1 MAMAAGGMSR
11 LCENPRPML
20 NALWL
25 LIETAGSLLATAC
38 VLRAVGAWQQ
48 LSVRNP
54 IMQFVHAVTD
64 WIVGPLRRILPGSRR
79 LDTASLV
86 AALLLA
92 VALAFIYSA
101 LMLSRGPAV
110 GGVLLVAL
118 FWLCKWSIYLL
129 IALVLLQA
137 ILSWVNPGAPLAPVV
152 EHLTRPFLAPIRRV
166 LPTVGGFDLSP
177 LVLVVVAQALLMVL
191 ESGLGTLLRFV

>member
-1 MAMAAGGMSR
+1 
-11 LCENPRPML
+11 ML

-38 VLRAVGAWQQ
+38 VLRAVGVWQQ

-54 IMQFVHAVTD
+54 IMQFVHAITD
-64 WIVGPLRRILPGSRR
+64 WIVAPLRRVVPGSRR
-79 LDTASLV
+79 VDGASLV

-137 ILSWVNPGAPLAPVV
+137 VLSWVNPAAPLAPVV

-177 LVLVVVAQALLMVL
+177 LALIVVAQALLMVL
-191 ESGLGTLLRFV
+191 ESVLASLLRLV

>member
-1 MAMAAGGMSR
+1 
-11 LCENPRPML
+11 ML

-38 VLRAVGAWQQ
+38 VLRAVGVWQQ

-54 IMQFVHAVTD
+54 IMQFVHAITD
-64 WIVGPLRRILPGSRR
+64 WLVGPLRRIVPGSRR
-79 LDTASLV
+79 LDGASLV
-86 AALLLA
+86 AALVLA

-101 LMLSRGPAV
+101 LMLARGPAF
-110 GGVLLVAL
+110 GGVLLVAV

-129 IALVLLQA
+129 IGLVLLQA
-137 ILSWVNPGAPLAPVV
+137 VLSWVNPGAPLAPAV

-166 LPTVGGFDLSP
+166 LPMVGGFDMSP
-177 LVLVVVAQALLMVL
+177 LVLIVVAQALLMVL
-191 ESGLGTLLRFV
+191 ESLLAAMLRLV

>member
-1 MAMAAGGMSR
+1 
-11 LCENPRPML
+11 ML

-38 VLRAVGAWQQ
+38 VLRAVGVWQN
-48 LSVRNP
+48 LSARHP
-54 IMQFVHAVTD
+54 IMQFVHAITD
-64 WIVGPLRRILPGSRR
+64 WIVGPLRRLVPASRR
-79 LDTASLV
+79 VDGASLV
-86 AALLLA
+86 AALLLS

-110 GGVLLVAL
+110 GGVLLVAV

-129 IALVLLQA
+129 IGLVLLQA
-137 ILSWVNPGAPLAPVV
+137 VLSWVNPNAPLAPAV
-152 EHLTRPFLAPIRRV
+152 EQLTRPFLAPIRRV

-177 LVLVVVAQALLMVL
+177 LVLIVAAQALLMVF
-191 ESGLGTLLRFV
+191 ESVLGTLLRMV